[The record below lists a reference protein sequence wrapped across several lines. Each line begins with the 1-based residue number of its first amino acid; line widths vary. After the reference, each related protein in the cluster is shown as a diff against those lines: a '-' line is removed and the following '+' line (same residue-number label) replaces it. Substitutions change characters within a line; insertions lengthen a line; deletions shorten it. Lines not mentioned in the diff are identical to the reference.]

1 MNMQEKRAQ
10 GRRNRE
16 KGKRFEREVAKM
28 VREMVGEAARRGE
41 QAGGAYSSDVV
52 MRDFWVEC
60 KVGARPS
67 IHLAIEQAC
76 ADAKAAGSLRTPI
89 VISKRDREDVL
100 VTMKFSSFAALL
112 AKANGECIAIES
124 AEALE

>member
-1 MNMQEKRAQ
+1 MNMHEKRAQ

-28 VREMVGEAARRGE
+28 VREALGEPARRGE

-52 MRDFWVEC
+52 MRNFWVEC
-60 KVGARPS
+60 KVGARPG
-67 IHLAIEQAC
+67 IHRAIEQAC
-76 ADAKAAGSLRTPI
+76 SDAKAAGSSKTPI

-100 VTMKFSSFAALL
+100 VTMKFSAFATLL
-112 AKANGECIAIES
+112 SQVNTEWYRWRS
-124 AEALE
+124 